1 MSRITTTMSFRSA
14 LSGSWYVTIPVLAFL
29 GWLVLRMLTVYDLVT
44 AAGADGP
51 FIGTAL
57 VPGVVGLVVMGAV
70 ALLFLVLFSELGEAS
85 PGPSPWPPEE

>member
-1 MSRITTTMSFRSA
+1 MSFRSA

-44 AAGADGP
+44 TDGGDGP